1 MQVNRMH
8 KGTLLESSI
17 GTVVDIE
24 GSRKKMTL
32 KIREIHFGRKS
43 MKMLSQEVKIF
54 EIFGTSPCWNS
65 R

>member
-24 GSRKKMTL
+24 GSRKKNDIEDT
-32 KIREIHFGRKS
+32 
-43 MKMLSQEVKIF
+43 
-54 EIFGTSPCWNS
+54 
-65 R
+65 